1 MDYSDELK
9 ILTDKILKYKDQ
21 VTTEEATKM
30 AFIVPF
36 FDLLGY
42 DTRNPFEFV
51 PEFTADIGIKKGEKV
66 DYAIVIDGQPQI
78 LIEAKHITENLENH
92 DNQLVRYFHA
102 TKAKIGILTNGIIYK
117 FYTDL
122 EEQNK
127 MDAKPFL
134 EINMLSLKENEILEL
149 KKFFKTNFD
158 INNILSS
165 AETLKYSNSIRKLL
179 KEEFES
185 PSDEFTT
192 FILSK
197 VYDGVK
203 TQTIKD
209 KFKPIVKD
217 SISVFM
223 NDLVRNKLEGA
234 LASSGTSQISPIE
247 PAEQDLDEDRIV
259 TTEEEMQSYYMT
271 KAILAEIGIS
281 ERITYKDTVRYFNIT
296 LDNNIRKWI
305 CRFYLNT
312 SNKYIS
318 FPDLK
323 NKGNE
328 KKILIDKIDD
338 VYKFKTELF
347 NIINELEPKNN

>member
-1 MDYSDELK
+1 MDYIDELK
-9 ILTDKILKYKDQ
+9 TLTDKIIKYKDQ

-51 PEFTADIGIKKGEKV
+51 PEYTADLGIKKGEKV

-78 LIEAKHITENLENH
+78 LIEAKHITENLDNH

-122 EEQNK
+122 EELNK

-134 EINMLSLKENEILEL
+134 EINMLVLKENEVNEL
-149 KKFFKTNFD
+149 KKFFKSNFD
-158 INNILSS
+158 INNILST
-165 AETLKYSNSIRKLL
+165 AETLKYSNAIRKLL
-179 KEEFES
+179 KEEFENQ
-185 PSDEFTT
+185 SDDFTN
-192 FILSK
+192 FITSK

-203 TQTIKD
+203 TQNIKD
-209 KFKPIVKD
+209 KFKPIIKD
-217 SISVFM
+217 SISVFV

-234 LASSGTSQISPIE
+234 LTGPAIPAVQQNNE
-247 PAEQDLDEDRIV
+247 PEQVEEDRIV
-259 TTEEEMQSYYMT
+259 TTEEELHSYYMT
-271 KAILAEIGIS
+271 KSILAELNLS
-281 ERITYKDTVRYFNIT
+281 DRVTYRDTIRYFNIL
-296 LDNNIRKWI
+296 LDDSNRKWI

-312 SNKYIS
+312 ANKYVA
-318 FPDLK
+318 FPDFDS
-323 NKGNE
+323 KGAERKFPIE
-328 KKILIDKIDD
+328 KIEDI
-338 VYKFKTELF
+338 YKFKAEL
-347 NIINELEPKNN
+347 INTVNGIESRNNA